1 MFEEMSI
8 QQIGLFLGLM
18 YLLWSEVQIKRN
30 IRKQE
35 DEIYDLRIKVNDL
48 ELEKKKSGYSEEN
61 LQRQITWLQ
70 DQRDI
75 IIKTIS
81 RNEK

>member
-48 ELEKKKSGYSEEN
+48 ELEKKKI
-61 LQRQITWLQ
+61 RIF
-70 DQRDI
+70 
-75 IIKTIS
+75 
-81 RNEK
+81 